1 MAKKKKEIIN
11 ELIISLIVI
20 FIKRC
25 YRYFEYIKKGENS
38 FLKIHPDSDPLYLP
52 VFLAEQLLL
61 ISVTVMTLCLSCIAG
76 I

>member
-1 MAKKKKEIIN
+1 MIN
-11 ELIISLIVI
+11 KLITSLTVI

-25 YRYFEYIKKGENS
+25 YRYFQYIKKGENS

-52 VFLAEQLLL
+52 GFLAEQLLL
-61 ISVTVMTLCLSCIAG
+61 ISVVVMTLSLSCIAG